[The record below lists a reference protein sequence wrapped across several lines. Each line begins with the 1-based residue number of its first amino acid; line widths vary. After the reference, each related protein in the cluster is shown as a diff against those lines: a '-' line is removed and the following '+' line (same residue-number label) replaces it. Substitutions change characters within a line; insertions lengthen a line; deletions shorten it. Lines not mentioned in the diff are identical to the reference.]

1 MKNLLLFKGWTLLY
15 CILACIVSGQSFA
28 TSHTDFSTALEM
40 TAQQQTTITG
50 TVTYN
55 NMPMTG
61 VTITVKGK
69 NATAISGEDGKFS
82 IAANGNDTLI
92 FEYLGFKTQVLTIN
106 NKTHLTVQLEED
118 VNDLKE
124 VTVNAGYYKVKD
136 KERTG
141 SISKITAKDIEKQ
154 PVTNILAAMQ
164 GRMAGVNITQDSGI
178 PGGGFNIQIRGQNSL
193 RADGNAPLYIID
205 GVPYASD
212 PIGATQTSTPLST
225 VASPLNSINPD
236 DIESIEI
243 LKDADA
249 TAIYGSRGANG
260 VVLLTIKRGKAGKTK
275 ITAGVSAGS
284 GHVTRFMD
292 LMNTQQYLDMRRQAF
307 ANDGITTI
315 PAYAYDINGT
325 WDQNRQTDWQ
335 KKLFGGNSEIN
346 AANVSVSGG
355 SEQTQFL
362 VSGNFHSET
371 TVFPG
376 DFLYKKA
383 NVHFSINHKSED
395 EKFKISLTGG
405 YTKQKNNQPGSDLT
419 REALYLPP
427 NAPSLYDA
435 NGDLNWENSTFN
447 NPLRNLEGKYLTDT
461 GDLVANSL
469 ISYELFK
476 GLELR
481 SSFGFTDLHF
491 TESSSLPY
499 TMYDPAYGLGAESS
513 GIFINNTARRSW
525 IAEPQ
530 INWETDFG
538 KAKVDLLVGGTFQ
551 NQQSNQMIQSGFGYS
566 SNSLLYNLSAATEKN
581 ILADNETIY
590 RYQAFFGRANFNW
603 DKKYIVNVTGRR
615 DGSSRFGPDSR
626 FANFGAVGVAWVF
639 SNESWIRNHAE
650 FLSFGKLRGSYG
662 TTGSDQIGDYQ
673 YLDTY
678 STTAT
683 GYGSATGLTPTR
695 LYNPDFGWEVNKK
708 LELALETGFLSDRIF
723 LTTAWFRNRSSSQ
736 LVGLPLPGTTG
747 FSSIQANL
755 DATVENTGLEFTL
768 ATANIR
774 KGNFKWN
781 TSINLTIPKNR
792 LLSFPGLEGSTYANT
807 FVIGQSVN
815 IRKLYQSTGVD
826 PQTGL
831 YTFTDYNGDGVISAP
846 DDQQLVKDFSPKYY
860 GGVQNTISYY
870 GIQLDFLF
878 QFVKQQN
885 YNFTRILGLPGGAIN
900 MASDAVG
907 NTWQQPGDNA
917 EYQRFTSGADGAAV
931 DAYYKFS
938 GSDKAATDAS
948 FVRLKNISLAYEL
961 PTKWTHGIIC
971 RLSLQGQN
979 LWTVT
984 KYKGA
989 DPEFTNGGLLPPLKI
1004 ITTGLQL
1011 TF

>member
-1 MKNLLLFKGWTLLY
+1 MKTISFISGRRQVSYLFLLVFYISATNA
-15 CILACIVSGQSFA
+15 LAYNRMPLSA
-28 TSHTDFSTALEM
+28 T
-40 TAQQQTTITG
+40 QQQTTITG

-69 NATAISGEDGKFS
+69 NTTVLSGEDGKFS
-82 IAANGNDTLI
+82 IAANGTDTLI
-92 FEYLGFKTQVLTIN
+92 FEYLGFKTQTVALSG
-106 NKTHLTVQLEED
+106 KTNLTVQLEED

-124 VTVNAGYYKVKD
+124 VTVNAGYYTVK
-136 KERTG
+136 ETESTG

-154 PVTNILAAMQ
+154 PVTNALAAMQ
-164 GRMAGVNITQDSGI
+164 GRMAGVNITQDSGL

-193 RADGNAPLYIID
+193 RADGNRPLYIID

-260 VVLLTIKRGKAGKTK
+260 VVLITTKRGKAGKTK
-275 ITAGVSAGS
+275 ITAGISAGS

-307 ANDGITTI
+307 ANDGITTF
-315 PAYAYDINGT
+315 PGYAYDINGT

-335 KKLFGGNSEIN
+335 KELFGGNAEIN

-383 NVHFSINHKSED
+383 NVHFSIHHKSEN
-395 EKFKISLTGG
+395 EKFKLSLTGG
-405 YTKQKNNQPGSDLT
+405 NTKQKNDQPGTDLT
-419 REALYLPP
+419 REALLLPP
-427 NAPSLYDA
+427 NAPALYDA
-435 NGDLNWENSTFN
+435 NGSLNWENSTLN

-469 ISYELFK
+469 ISYELLK
-476 GLELR
+476 GLEIR

-513 GIFINNTARRSW
+513 GIFINTTTRRSW

-530 INWETDFG
+530 INWKADFG
-538 KAKVDLLVGGTFQ
+538 KAKIDLLVGGTFQ
-551 NQQSNQMIQSGFGYS
+551 NQQSAQMVQSGFGYS

-581 ILADNETIY
+581 IVTDNETIY
-590 RYQAFFGRANFNW
+590 KYQAFFGRANFNW
-603 DKKYIVNVTGRR
+603 DKKYIVNLTGRR
-615 DGSSRFGPDSR
+615 DGSSRFGPGNQ
-626 FANFGAVGVAWVF
+626 FANFGAIGAAWVF
-639 SNESWIRNHAE
+639 SNVDWIKNHGE

-678 STTAT
+678 STTPT

-695 LYNPDFGWEVNKK
+695 LFNPDFGWEVNKK
-708 LELALETGFLSDRIF
+708 LELALETGFFNDRIF
-723 LTTAWFRNRSSSQ
+723 VTAAWFRNRSSSQ
-736 LVGLPLPGTTG
+736 LVGVPLPGTTG
-747 FSSIQANL
+747 FSSVQANL
-755 DATVENTGLEFTL
+755 DATVENTGLELTL
-768 ATANIR
+768 ATTNIR
-774 KGNFKWN
+774 KGNFNWN

-792 LLSFPGLEGSTYANT
+792 LLSFPGLEGSAYADT
-807 FVIGQSVN
+807 FVIGESVN

-831 YTFTDYNGDGVISAP
+831 YTFMDYNGDGVIAAP
-846 DDQQLVKDFSPKYY
+846 DDQQVIKDFSPEYY
-860 GGVQNTISYY
+860 GGVQNTITYG

-885 YNFTRILGLPGGAIN
+885 YNFTRILGIPGTGVN
-900 MASDAVG
+900 MASAAVG
-907 NTWQQPGDNA
+907 NTWQQPDDMA
-917 EYQRFTSGADGAAV
+917 QYQMYTSGTNGAAV

-938 GSDKAATDAS
+938 GSDKSVTDAS

-961 PTKWTHGIIC
+961 PKAWTRGIIC
-971 RLSLQGQN
+971 RLSVQGQN
-979 LWTVT
+979 LWTIT

-989 DPEFTNGGLLPPLKI
+989 DPEFRNGGLLPPLKI